1 MSTTI
6 RLKVQVGSDENN
18 QYDRNPIQ
26 ILKFIYIIESP
37 FQKTIDDLCH
47 DLQTYI
53 NEHYLPT
60 NIEILRLTTV
70 DGFQFNR
77 FDKCSNVFQNN
88 DHILC
93 IDMKAFVLEVY
104 PTIDFDSPW
113 FVMKQHDPSDDKEK
127 SIQIGLNNFARLYVR
142 FWVDPDR
149 NSIYLFNFLDLMK
162 INREQKKNLIGRLE
176 DTEWFLEAQW
186 NYEKDLSI
194 ICKMKI
200 GAEDQIYSNKI
211 HIQLNQKEKQ
221 IEQGEI
227 ISLSNETNDQQ
238 TTRTEQQQKR
248 LKELIANLPP
258 PQRSG
263 PQINIRPPSANVK
276 LSKYDCEGE
285 SSIRMAVGNTNTIT
299 IYQNNRQHNEEFFRQ
314 YFTISHI
321 IFSKKAQILPEILQQ
336 KRSQPAD
343 KPVSV
348 MNVAVLY
355 QTHDEAWHESQN
367 VAIAPTT
374 VRNEEPKWLAESIIN
389 IEPDKLVSFT
399 ISGSISVKGESGQDA
414 QSRRRSHKSL
424 PQPLRLKIVITDNFT
439 RQCFLIVE
447 QLNPPLN
454 LITRQSFMKDNQSNI
469 SELIAFVTVD
479 DCETDERLAA
489 MMYFNREKALVIKN
503 SDSRYQTFEQKTIR
517 TMEFNARKAR
527 TAEVEFEF
535 LSYKYQ
541 FNACTITGLFDNES
555 YSLYA
560 VRFQLSTRTSK
571 TDETHSILL

>member
-6 RLKVQVGSDENN
+6 RLKVQIGIEDNR
-18 QYDRNPIQ
+18 QHDDDAIPIR
-26 ILKFIYIIESP
+26 KFIYFIESP
-37 FQKTIDDLCH
+37 SQKSVDDLRH

-53 NEHYLPT
+53 NEHYLHT
-60 NIEILRLTTV
+60 NIKILQLTTV
-70 DGFQFNR
+70 DGFQFSR

-93 IDMKAFVLEVY
+93 IDKKAYEREIYRTINRDKSWFVL
-104 PTIDFDSPW
+104 
-113 FVMKQHDPSDDKEK
+113 KQYDPSDNKEK
-127 SIQIGLNNFARLYVR
+127 SIEIGLNVAGQLYVR
-142 FWVDPDR
+142 FWVDSNR
-149 NSIYLFNFLDLMK
+149 NSIDLFSFFDLMNI
-162 INREQKKNLIGRLE
+162 INEKKNNFISRLE
-176 DTEWFLEAQW
+176 DTDWFLEAQW
-186 NYEKDLSI
+186 NYEKELSI
-194 ICKMKI
+194 ICNIKI

-211 HIQLNQKEKQ
+211 HIQLNQNEKQ

-263 PQINIRPPSANVK
+263 PQISIRPPSANVK

-285 SSIRMAVGNTNTIT
+285 SSIRMAVGNTNKIT
-299 IYQNNRQHNEEFFRQ
+299 IYQNNRENNEEFFHQ
-314 YFTISHI
+314 EFKISHI
-321 IFSKKAQILPEILQQ
+321 IFSKKSQTLPEILQQ

-355 QTHDEAWHESQN
+355 QTHDEAWHESQG

-399 ISGSISVKGESGQDA
+399 IKGWIPIKGESGR
-414 QSRRRSHKSL
+414 SHESSFRSHKSL
-424 PQPLRLKIVITDNFT
+424 PQPLKLKIVITDNFT

-454 LITRQSFMKDNQSNI
+454 LITRQSVMKDNHSDI
-469 SELIAFVTVD
+469 SELIAFVSVD
-479 DCETDERLAA
+479 DCETDERLVT
-489 MMYFNREKALVIKN
+489 MMYFNREKDLVIKN
-503 SDSRYQTFEQKTIR
+503 SDLYIRTFGQNCIR
-517 TMEFNARKAR
+517 TMEFNARKTR
-527 TAEVEFEF
+527 TTEVEFEGVC
-535 LSYKYQ
+535 YKKQ
-541 FNACTITGLFDNES
+541 SNECTITGLFDNES
-555 YSLYA
+555 YLLYA